1 MPELTMSMESDPF
14 GLGVGLRVG
23 WGKTSDQRSGVAGT
37 AT

>member
-1 MPELTMSMESDPF
+1 MSMESDPF
-14 GLGVGLRVG
+14 GLGVGLRVGLGVG